1 MIMNVPY
8 IVKSPSS
15 IALFELVKRLANFP
29 TTVLIEGEI
38 GSGKKMIA
46 EKIHTLSDRS
56 NMPFVKINC
65 GSIVDR
71 ELHMELFG
79 TDRTA
84 IPAGKRA
91 SGLIETADQ
100 GTLFLDEVGE
110 LSAILQVK
118 LLKFLQDRENDRSG
132 GSWSKKLNI
141 RIIASSSTPLIQ
153 LVKEKKFR
161 EDLYYRLNVAYIA
174 VPPLRDRP
182 EEILPLINHYLLYFC
197 KEYQLKKWFK
207 NETLEI
213 LKNYPFRGNIL
224 ELRNLVEMLCVNTA
238 ADYILPSDL
247 PGYIVPKPVSVRSLE
262 SQVGEFES
270 QLIRH
275 ALEME
280 GSIRKA
286 AARLQIS
293 HATLLRKMHKW
304 GIEK

>member
-1 MIMNVPY
+1 MNIPY
-8 IVKSPSS
+8 IVKSPLS
-15 IALFELVKRLANFP
+15 IALFETVKRLANFP

-46 EKIHTLSDRS
+46 EKIHSLSNRS

-65 GSIVDR
+65 GSIMER
-71 ELHMELFG
+71 ECDMELFG
-79 TDRTA
+79 TERIA
-84 IPAGKRA
+84 IPTGKRA
-91 SGLIETADQ
+91 SGLIEAADH

-110 LSAILQVK
+110 LSAIVQVK
-118 LLKFLQDRENDRSG
+118 LLKFLQDRENDRGG

-141 RIIASSSTPLIQ
+141 RIIASSTTPLIQ

-161 EDLYYRLNVAYIA
+161 EDLYYRLNVASIA
-174 VPPLRDRP
+174 VPPLRARP
-182 EEILPLINHYLLYFC
+182 EEILPLINHYLLFFC
-197 KEYQLKKWFK
+197 KEYKIKKWFK

-213 LKNYPFRGNIL
+213 LKNYPFPGNSL

-238 ADYILPSDL
+238 AEDILPADL
-247 PGYIVPKPVSVRSLE
+247 PEYIVPNPVSVGSLE
-262 SQVGEFES
+262 SRVGEFES
-270 QLIRH
+270 RLIRQ

-286 AARLQIS
+286 ATRLQIS
-293 HATLLRKMHKW
+293 HATLLRKMQKW